1 MDEDKEF
8 DEGFLALIGFNLVL
22 SLITAIEI
30 FYTYIQGKLMN
41 TIDYSYHEFPY
52 NDFVALLV
60 LFMINFVFL
69 FFFMGQSSK
78 FRKSANLTYRQS
90 ERWGFAVKSAIFN
103 GIYSIHLGIITFF
116 FIKYILTSL
125 AYHLFFSFFF
135 ELILVVFLF
144 SSTYRMLYKNENE
157 LDK

>member
-1 MDEDKEF
+1 MDVDKEF

-22 SLITAIEI
+22 SIIAAIEI
-30 FYTYIQGKLMN
+30 YFTYFQGKLMN
-41 TIDYSYHEFPY
+41 MIDYSYLEFPH
-52 NDFVALLV
+52 NDFMALLI
-60 LFMINFVFL
+60 LFMINFAFL

-78 FRKSANLTYRQS
+78 FRRSANLTYRQS
-90 ERWGFAVKSAIFN
+90 ERWGFAVKSAIYN
-103 GIYSIHLGIITFF
+103 GLYSVHLGFMTFF

-144 SSTYRMLYKNENE
+144 SGVFRMLDKSEEE
-157 LDK
+157 LDE